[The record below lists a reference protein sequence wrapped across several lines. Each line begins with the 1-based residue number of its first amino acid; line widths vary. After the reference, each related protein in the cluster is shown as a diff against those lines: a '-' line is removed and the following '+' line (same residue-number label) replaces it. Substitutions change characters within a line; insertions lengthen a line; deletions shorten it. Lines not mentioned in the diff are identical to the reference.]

1 MFLKSL
7 LGPAR
12 GAAPRL
18 DNKAPMKGP
27 RRDANSTEGVGKV
40 AAADRVFR
48 ILDPAQKLI
57 MSLAEGQSV
66 YLTGPEADAVR
77 RADLDRVLAIEDP
90 VTFGAAVALLVSYR
104 TKVKVGCLFLF
115 FFPWCVRRPL
125 LPPPTQTAPDHP
137 PRSRSPTS

>member
-1 MFLKSL
+1 M
-7 LGPAR
+7 R

-27 RRDANSTEGVGKV
+27 RRDANSTEGVGKG

-66 YLTGPEADAVR
+66 IR
-77 RADLDRVLAIEDP
+77 RARGGRRV
-90 VTFGAAVALLVSYR
+90 
-104 TKVKVGCLFLF
+104 
-115 FFPWCVRRPL
+115 
-125 LPPPTQTAPDHP
+125 APISTVCW
-137 PRSRSPTS
+137 RSRTP